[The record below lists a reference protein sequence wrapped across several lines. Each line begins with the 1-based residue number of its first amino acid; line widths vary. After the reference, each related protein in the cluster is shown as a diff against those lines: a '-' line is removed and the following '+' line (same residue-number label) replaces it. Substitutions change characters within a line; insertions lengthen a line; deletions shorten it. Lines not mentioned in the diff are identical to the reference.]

1 MLKYVKKI
9 YGTDFIRY
17 PQKLKMIVRAIK
29 KDSNLDSK
37 EKKIIMRII
46 KQKLKKDQKKYK
58 KLIKKEEQKKAKN
71 IFNMI
76 NKQFDLLKAVKVQKK
91 IHDEIKTI
99 QMKSLQKQLFDT
111 MYNKLAGDLYR
122 NKSLEIEKYMKKKS
136 PRTLNWKGR
145 LGGGSELEMQR
156 AMLDNFNDNR
166 ALLVPDTTD
175 NDSAIAEM
183 LQTEMLHAGI
193 PVEEEAV
200 FDFPATTYTAD
211 DDAFF
216 ARQFAQQ
223 EVDAL
228 M

>member
-1 MLKYVKKI
+1 
-9 YGTDFIRY
+9 
-17 PQKLKMIVRAIK
+17 
-29 KDSNLDSK
+29 
-37 EKKIIMRII
+37 
-46 KQKLKKDQKKYK
+46 
-58 KLIKKEEQKKAKN
+58 
-71 IFNMI
+71 
-76 NKQFDLLKAVKVQKK
+76 
-91 IHDEIKTI
+91 
-99 QMKSLQKQLFDT
+99 
-111 MYNKLAGDLYR
+111 MYNKLAGDFYR

-145 LGGGSELEMQR
+145 LGGGSDKVKKQQQMTASQVLEMQR

-166 ALLVPDTTD
+166 ALLVPDTTE

-211 DDAFF
+211 DEAFF
-216 ARQFAQQ
+216 ARQIAQQ